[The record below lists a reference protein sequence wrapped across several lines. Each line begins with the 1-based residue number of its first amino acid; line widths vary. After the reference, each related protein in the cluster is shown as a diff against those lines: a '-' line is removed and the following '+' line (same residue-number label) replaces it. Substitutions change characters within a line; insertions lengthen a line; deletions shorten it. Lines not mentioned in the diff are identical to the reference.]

1 MPGSGLEDDPVARL
15 LASKAFAA
23 QVLAVELG
31 EFDGDLVRASLIER
45 WRRAGSPPGAFLRP
59 ALLVLDLPARLA
71 QADLPPV
78 DDVEIS
84 RDDEI
89 AAARRAGEFLVQ
101 IALDFQ

>member
-23 QVLAVELG
+23 QVLAIELG
-31 EFDGDLVRASLIER
+31 EFDGELVRASLIER
-45 WRRAGSPPGAFLRP
+45 WRRAGSPPGAFLR
-59 ALLVLDLPARLA
+59 ATLLVLDLPARLA

-84 RDDEI
+84 REDEI
-89 AAARRAGEFLVQ
+89 AAARRAGQLLEQ
-101 IALDFQ
+101 IALDFE